1 MNASDLIRNGI
12 ALKNAGRLAE
22 AESCYRQALRVD
34 PACTEAIGNLGIVL
48 RLQKRPAEAVECFR
62 RLIARQPGLA
72 QAHYSLGNALS
83 DAGDHSGALAAFRR
97 AVEIDP
103 GHVESRVNMALAQW
117 SSGDADAAATTL
129 AEAVRRHPGFAP
141 AWRNLGMVEEK
152 RGRLPESI
160 AAYRQA
166 IARDAQD
173 VAAHLGVGALLRD
186 LGEAETALA
195 HYAQAL
201 RLRPDD
207 PSIHDAYLLCLTY
220 AGVDET
226 NWFAA
231 HRAYGERF
239 SSRAGRPAAA
249 DTNPDRRLR
258 IGYLSGDFSQHAVAN
273 FIWPV
278 IRAHDR
284 ERFEIFCYY
293 NGPSE
298 DRATALFSGIADRW
312 RHTAGLGTDELVARI
327 QADAID
333 ILVDLSAHTA
343 HNRLDVFAR
352 RAAPVQMT
360 WMGYAASTGLQTIDW
375 RITDAALDPPGTTEA
390 FHSEGLA
397 RIELPYSL
405 CFEPSPVCPDPAPP
419 PAMLS
424 GRITFASFNNSAKLN
439 RKTTAL
445 WARVLEAV
453 PGSRL
458 LLYMRGSADPRIAAH
473 ARGLLA
479 RHGVDPARIEPFD
492 RQPFIDY
499 LRRHGEADIAL
510 DPLGFSGVTTSCYS
524 LWMGVATLTLPQRLP
539 ITRGTAAIERLLGLD
554 AWIADSEDDYVDRAA
569 RLAADP
575 ASLAGLRG
583 TLRERMRS
591 SPLTDAGGFTRA
603 LEALFRSRW
612 SDARPDARGGP

>member
-1 MNASDLIRNGI
+1 LNVNDLIRNGI

-48 RLQKRPAEAVECFR
+48 RLQKRPAEAIECFR
-62 RLIARQPGLA
+62 RLIAGHPGLA

-83 DAGDHSGALAAFRR
+83 DTGDHSGALAAFRK
-97 AVEIDP
+97 AIEIEP
-103 GHVESRVNMALAQW
+103 GHFESRVNMGLAQW
-117 SSGDADAAATTL
+117 ASGDPDAAADTL
-129 AEAVRRHPGFAP
+129 AEATRRHPGFAP
-141 AWRNLGMVEEK
+141 AWRSLGMVEEK

-166 IARDAQD
+166 IGRDDQD
-173 VAAHLGVGALLRD
+173 VTAHLCLGALLRD

-201 RLRPDD
+201 RLRPDE

-239 SSRAGRPAAA
+239 SSRAGGPVATDA
-249 DTNPDRRLR
+249 NPDRRLR

-284 ERFEIFCYY
+284 ERFEIVCYY
-293 NGPSE
+293 NGPTE

-312 RHTAGLGTDELVARI
+312 RHISGLGTDELVARI

-333 ILVDLSAHTA
+333 ILIDLSAHSA

-360 WMGYAASTGLQTIDW
+360 WMGYAASTGLRTIDW
-375 RITDAALDPPGTTEA
+375 RITDATLDPPGNSEA

-397 RIELPYSL
+397 RIEFPYSL

-419 PAMLS
+419 PVMRA

-458 LLYMRGSADPRIAAH
+458 LLYMRGSADARIAAH
-473 ARGLLA
+473 ARGLFA

-492 RQPFIDY
+492 RQSFIDY
-499 LRRHGEADIAL
+499 LRRHDQADIAL
-510 DPLGFSGVTTSCYS
+510 DPVGFSGVTTSCYS

-539 ITRGTAAIERLLGLD
+539 ITRGTMAIERLLGLD
-554 AWIADSEDDYVDRAA
+554 AWIADNEEDYVARAA

-575 ASLAGLRG
+575 ESLAGLRA

-591 SPLTDAGGFTRA
+591 SPLMDARAFTRA
-603 LEALFRSRW
+603 LEALYRSHWRKTVCA
-612 SDARPDARGGP
+612 SPGGS